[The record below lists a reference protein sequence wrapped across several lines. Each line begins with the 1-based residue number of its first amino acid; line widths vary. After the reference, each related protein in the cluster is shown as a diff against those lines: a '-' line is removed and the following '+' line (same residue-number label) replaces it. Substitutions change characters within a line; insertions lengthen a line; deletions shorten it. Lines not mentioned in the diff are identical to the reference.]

1 MGKTELKLETKEH
14 NDRSP
19 NKKKGEMLSTGIK
32 LYIEMHDTLF
42 FFLSLFPITHCRG
55 QSKKKGVG
63 PAPKQPCVFVCLSRL
78 GHERTQIVT
87 LLKASLLY
95 KFTSL
100 FLAASAFRYCRQKQR
115 RRKKKTK
122 KKSKETRMEETIR
135 KVVGAYPLKTQTQKK
150 NVGNWSFTERCPPP
164 PPPPRTLKPHFFFF
178 YTSSI
183 QLKKKSNK

>member
-1 MGKTELKLETKEH
+1 
-14 NDRSP
+14 
-19 NKKKGEMLSTGIK
+19 MLSTGIK

-42 FFLSLFPITHCRG
+42 FFFSLFHYTLSRPIKK
-55 QSKKKGVG
+55 KKKGVG

-122 KKSKETRMEETIR
+122 KKKQRDAN
-135 KVVGAYPLKTQTQKK
+135 G
-150 NVGNWSFTERCPPP
+150 GNYQESCRCI
-164 PPPPRTLKPHFFFF
+164 
-178 YTSSI
+178 SSENTNT
-183 QLKKKSNK
+183 KKKMWAIGLLPRGVHHHHHHHVH